1 LQLPFTRGRAARSQ
15 ERQSLPPQLF
25 FHSPLCVVPVKLT
38 VESPGA
44 RRHNTA
50 IMPIRFRC
58 GHCNQLM
65 GIGHKKAGTVVRCP
79 TCTSEV
85 TVPQPN
91 AKVSERPKRERQPDV
106 FERSDFD
113 EIFQVLSR
121 PQRPRSLQAASSPA
135 DSPSANLAAPAQP
148 ELRQVDRPVT
158 FQPTASGSSGQSG
171 SRPAVWLRWRLIAVV
186 ALTLVFGAGFLA
198 GMFIERSFHQPSP

>member
-1 LQLPFTRGRAARSQ
+1 M
-15 ERQSLPPQLF
+15 
-25 FHSPLCVVPVKLT
+25 
-38 VESPGA
+38 VESLGA
-44 RRHNTA
+44 RRHNTV

-85 TVPQPN
+85 RVPNPN
-91 AKVSERPKRERQPDV
+91 AKISEVPKREHQPHV

-121 PQRPRSLQAASSPA
+121 PQRPRSLKTASSAPLA
-135 DSPSANLAAPAQP
+135 VPSAHRPEPAPP
-148 ELRQVDRPVT
+148 ELKQSDGPVT
-158 FQPTASGSSGQSG
+158 FQPTESGSWRHSGW
-171 SRPAVWLRWRLIAVV
+171 RPAVWRRWRLIAVV

-198 GMFIERSFHQPSP
+198 GIFIGRSFHQASPEPVPGSR